1 MQNSGV
7 AMQKKISFIKSIRL
21 WGILFLL
28 ILAGVL
34 IVVDVSRSYRDA
46 NTRAD
51 QLRVDFI
58 EQQRQL
64 INFEVERVVNL
75 INFETEHVIQLEQD
89 RIKAR
94 VYEAYAIAENIYQQ
108 HKSTKSTA
116 EIRKIIIDAIRPIR
130 FDQGRGY
137 YFIDGLDGFSYLF
150 ADHPE
155 YEGSSMLDIQDTRGD
170 YITRNMINIVTSSD
184 EGFYRY
190 YWTKPAGTKSDYLKL
205 SFLKRFEPLNWFIGT
220 GVYLDAVE
228 TSMQKIIS
236 QYVEN
241 HRFGPNHLG
250 YVFILDLQ
258 DIQGGDK
265 FAIMY
270 ANPNRPDLIGKYISD
285 DLQDA
290 KGKTF
295 RKEFLRG
302 LREDGEC
309 YVDYWYKKFDK
320 PGPSPKT
327 SFFKLT
333 EDGRFIVA
341 AGVYLDDVEE
351 KILNMQVGLN
361 SEIKSGIQLFIFVV
375 LVTILIFI
383 LLLNKMS
390 RGLNN
395 DFRLFADFFNRAA
408 HSSEAI
414 NRDQV
419 RFVELDQMAESAN
432 QMLIDKD
439 LAEKALVDERE
450 QLLVTLHS
458 IVDGVITTDTN
469 GHIELMNRVAEN
481 LTGWIQ
487 ADAAG
492 RAIEEIFNLGYGKNH
507 PDPDRNLLEGQL
519 ENSVAVSELKA
530 LLTAKDGTEYRIVT
544 STAPI
549 YGTHGEIR
557 GKVIVFRD
565 ETERLKN
572 EEELFKAKKLESVGL
587 LAGGIAHDFNNI
599 LAGLFG
605 NIELAKRKIPEDHA
619 AYSYLQVAHQ
629 ALERATNL
637 TKQLLTFAKGGE
649 PLLEAVSVQQ
659 VINAVVQFNLS
670 GSPVK
675 AVLDFPDNLWPVKA
689 DKGQFGQVF
698 SNLTINAKHAMPM
711 GGTLYITA
719 ENISYR
725 EGDAST
731 IGSTDC
737 IKLVVRD
744 EGVGMAA
751 DLLDKIFDPYFST
764 KQTGSGLGLATVHS
778 IIEKHRGHISVVSEP
793 GQGTTFTILIPAER
807 SSQRGADQASSGDV
821 SPAMVAGRV
830 LVVDDEEIIREV
842 LVEMLALSGYTIDT
856 ADEGEAG
863 RKMYQEAMDNGNPYD
878 LVIMDL
884 TIPGGMGGKEAVEAI
899 LDIDPAAKVIAS
911 SGYSTDPIMA
921 KYLDYGFKGKLIKP
935 FRLEDLQ
942 NEISRVM
949 RT

>member
-1 MQNSGV
+1 MKN
-7 AMQKKISFIKSIRL
+7 KISFIKLIRL

-28 ILAGVL
+28 ILASVL
-34 IVVDVSRSYRDA
+34 IVLDVSRSYRDA
-46 NTRAD
+46 DIRAD
-51 QLRVDFI
+51 QLRENFT

-89 RIKAR
+89 KIKAR

-108 HKSTKSTA
+108 HKLTKSTA

-137 YFIDGLDGFSYLF
+137 YFIDGLDGLSHLF

-155 YEGSSMLDIQDTRGD
+155 YEGTSMLDIQDTRGD

-190 YWTKPAGTKSDYLKL
+190 YWTKPDSTKSEYLKL
-205 SFLKRFEPLNWFIGT
+205 SFLKRFEPLDWFIGT

-236 QYVEN
+236 QYVED
-241 HRFGPNHLG
+241 HRFGPNRLG

-258 DIQGGDK
+258 DIQGGKD

-290 KGKTF
+290 KGKMF
-295 RKEFLRG
+295 RKEFLQG
-302 LREDGEC
+302 LWEHGEC

-320 PGPSPKT
+320 PEPSPKT

-333 EDGRFIVA
+333 EDSRFIVA

-351 KILNMQVGLN
+351 KILNMQVELN
-361 SEIKSGIQLFIFVV
+361 SGIRSSVQLFVLVV
-375 LVTILIFI
+375 IVTILSFV
-383 LLLNKMS
+383 LVWNWLS
-390 RGLNN
+390 RRLKD
-395 DFRLFADFFNRAA
+395 DFSLFADFFNRAA
-408 HSSEAI
+408 HSSETI

-419 RFVELDQMAESAN
+419 KFVELDQMAETAN
-432 QMLIDKD
+432 QMLRDKN

-450 QLLVTLHS
+450 QLLVTLYS
-458 IVDGVITTDTN
+458 IVDGVITTDTD
-469 GHIELMNRVAEN
+469 GQVELLNKVAES
-481 LTGWIQ
+481 LTGWTQ

-492 RAIEEIFNLGYGKNH
+492 RAIEEIFNLGYGENH
-507 PDPDRNLLEGQL
+507 PDTDRDLIEGQL

-530 LLTAKDGTEYRIVT
+530 LLVAKDGTEYRIAT

-565 ETERLKN
+565 ETESLKT

-619 AYSYLQVAHQ
+619 AYSYMQVAHQ

-649 PLLEAVSVQQ
+649 PILEAVSAQQ
-659 VINAVVQFNLS
+659 VISDVVLFNLS

-675 AVLDFPDNLWPVKA
+675 AVFTLPDNLWPVKA

-698 SNLTINAKHAMPM
+698 ANLTINAKHAMPT
-711 GGTLYITA
+711 GGTLFITA
-719 ENISYR
+719 ENIPFGGRSVPNIIS
-725 EGDAST
+725 G
-731 IGSTDC
+731 DC
-737 IKLVVRD
+737 IKLSVRD
-744 EGVGMAA
+744 EGVGMTA

-764 KQTGSGLGLATVHS
+764 KQTGSGLGLATVRS
-778 IIEKHRGHISVVSEP
+778 IVEKHNGQISVESEP
-793 GQGTTFTILIPAER
+793 ARGTIFTIYLPADKTSAGIEDG
-807 SSQRGADQASSGDV
+807 SDQNISASSSV
-821 SPAMVAGRV
+821 TTGRV
-830 LVVDDEEIIREV
+830 LIVDDEKLIQNVLMEMLEII
-842 LVEMLALSGYTIDT
+842 GYATDV
-856 ADEGEAG
+856 ADEGETGKKKYLAAQN
-863 RKMYQEAMDNGNPYD
+863 KGNPYA

-884 TIPGGMGGKEAVEAI
+884 TIPGGMGGEEATKEI
-899 LDIDPAAKVIAS
+899 LTIDPDAKVIAT

-921 KYLDYGFKGKLIKP
+921 RFLDYGFSGRILKP
-935 FRLEDLQ
+935 FRLDDVKR
-942 NEISRVM
+942 EIFRVLN
-949 RT
+949 T